1 MKLSCTKENL
11 SRSLAL
17 TIGITGKNLN
27 LPILNNI
34 LIKADEQKVEII
46 ATNLELAVVSTIR
59 AKVEQPGQFTVP
71 ARTLTD
77 YINLLPDEKISLE
90 LKDNELLV
98 ACGKASTKIK
108 GTPADDFPIIPTMEG
123 GRGYTLKANEFKE
136 SLAQVLSA
144 VARNE
149 IRPELSGV
157 FFNFNPVEGENKLVL
172 AATDSYRLAEK
183 KMVIQQG
190 DDRYSVIVPGRTA
203 QEIQHL
209 LATSNEESEPNAR
222 VLVSE
227 NQITVNFNN
236 TQIISRLVDGK
247 YPDYTQIIPKNFTTT
262 ALVDTNQ
269 MTKEMKAAGLF
280 TTTGV
285 NAVSLAFK
293 PSSGVV
299 SVLSTSTQTGEYT
312 SELSGDLAGAENTI
326 LLNNRYVLDGLSNFN
341 TAQTEI
347 KIVTGDSPCIFE
359 PAGDKNYI
367 YIVMPIRQ

>member
-17 TIGITGKNLN
+17 TNGVTGKNLN
-27 LPILNNI
+27 LPILNNV
-34 LIKADEQKVEII
+34 LIKADEQKVEIV

-59 AKVEQPGQFTVP
+59 AKVELAGSFTLP

-77 YINLLPDEKISLE
+77 YINLLPNEKIDLE
-90 LKDNELLV
+90 LKDNELIV
-98 ACGKASTKIK
+98 TCGKASTKIK
-108 GTPADDFPIIPTMEG
+108 GTPADDFPIIPSMEDG
-123 GRGYTLKANEFKE
+123 KGYTFVAADLKD
-136 SLAQVLSA
+136 SLAQVVLA

-157 FFNFNPVEGENKLVL
+157 FFNFNPEEQNGQLVL

-183 KMVIQQG
+183 KLAIQQG
-190 DDRYSVIVPGRTA
+190 GDKHSVIVPGRTA

-209 LATSNEESEPNAR
+209 LATVGGDSEPNAR
-222 VLVSE
+222 VMVSD
-227 NQITVNFNN
+227 NQIMVIFNN

-247 YPDYTQIIPKNFTTT
+247 YPDYTQIIPKNFATT
-262 ALVDTNQ
+262 ALVDTLQ
-269 MTKEMKAAGLF
+269 LTKEMKAAGLF

-293 PSSGVV
+293 PVSG
-299 SVLSTSTQTGEYT
+299 SVAVASTSTQTGEYT

-347 KIVTGDSPCIFE
+347 KIVSGDSPCILE
-359 PAGDKNYI
+359 PVGDKNYI

>member
-1 MKLSCTKENL
+1 MKISCTRENL

-17 TIGITGKNLN
+17 TNGITGKNLN
-27 LPILNNI
+27 LPILSNI
-34 LIKADEQKVEII
+34 LIKVDEQKVELV

-59 AKVEQPGQFTVP
+59 AKVENPGQFTVP

-77 YINLLPDEKISLE
+77 YVNLLPNEKIDLE
-90 LKDNELLV
+90 LKDNELVV
-98 ACGKASTKIK
+98 ACGKAATKIK
-108 GTPADDFPIIPTMEG
+108 GTPADDFPIIPTMEDG
-123 GRGYTLKANEFKE
+123 KGYTLNASELKNA
-136 SLAQVLSA
+136 LAQVLSA
-144 VARNE
+144 VARND

-157 FFNFNPVEGENKLVL
+157 FFNLNPENGEGKLIL

-183 KMVIQQG
+183 KLAIQQG
-190 DDRYSVIVPGRTA
+190 GDQHSVIVPGRTA

-209 LATSNEESEPNAR
+209 LATSGEESEPNAR
-222 VLVSE
+222 VMVSD
-227 NQITVNFNN
+227 NQIMVSFNN

-247 YPDYTQIIPKNFTTT
+247 YPDYTQIIPKDFAAT
-262 ALVDTNQ
+262 ALVDTFQ
-269 MTKEMKAAGLF
+269 LTKEMKAAGLF

-293 PSSGVV
+293 PTVGSISV
-299 SVLSTSTQTGEYT
+299 SSTSTQTGEYA
-312 SELSGDLAGAENTI
+312 SELSGDITGAENTI
-326 LLNNRYVLDGLSNFN
+326 LLNNKYVLDGLNNFN

-347 KIVTGDSPCIFE
+347 KIVSGDSPCIFE